1 MKITSLTIASGL
13 GPLLMVL
20 AAPLVTGFIRK
31 LKASLQNRPGAPVT
45 QPYRDLLKFFN
56 KEETVSETSSWVL
69 RAVPY
74 AVFGG
79 TLAACML
86 VPVVTQNPAIG
97 FAGDLIVLAYLLVLP
112 RIFMALGGLD
122 CGSAFGGMGSARE
135 MMVSSIAEP
144 ALILALLTPAVAAK
158 STQAGEIVRA
168 ISANGWQS
176 LSPGWA
182 LAFAALFLVALAECA
197 RVPVDNPATHLELTM
212 IHEAMILEHSGKSLA
227 VLEWGSWLK
236 LTLFLTLLANM
247 FFPYGLASEAD
258 AGSLIVSLALYAVK
272 VGFLCIVIALVESSM
287 AKLRLF
293 RVPDFLGAAFAL
305 ALLGLLAQGLVR
317 IGL

>member
-1 MKITSLTIASGL
+1 MTITHSTLASAF
-13 GPLLMVL
+13 GPFIMVMC
-20 AAPLVTGFIRK
+20 APLITGLLRK
-31 LKASLQNRPGAPVT
+31 LKATLQNRPGASIM
-45 QPYRDLLKFFN
+45 QPYRDLVKFFN
-56 KEETVSETSSWVL
+56 KEETVSATSSWVL

-86 VPVVTQNPAIG
+86 VPVIMQQPALG
-97 FAGDLIVLAYLLVLP
+97 FAGDLIVLAYLLILP

-158 STQAGEIVRA
+158 STQAGEIVRVIA
-168 ISANGWQS
+168 ASGWQS

-227 VLEWGSWLK
+227 LLEWGSWLK

-247 FFPYGLASEAD
+247 FFPYGLAAEPD
-258 AGSLIVSLALYAVK
+258 AASLAIALVLYILK
-272 VGFLCIVIALVESSM
+272 IGFLCVLLALVETSM

-293 RVPDFLGAAFAL
+293 RVPDFLSAAFAL

-317 IGL
+317 IGI